1 MNILQLR
8 DITTRLCPYCPGLL
22 AYETVGDLWRCTSCQ
37 VVRILDSK
45 RGVEITQM
53 DCYVGDKL
61 YSVSLYHTEGAS
73 KIFAWNQ
80 RDAGSDVRFGDVV
93 VEFDFVMDITPQNI
107 KEKLKTILTF
117 Q

>member
-1 MNILQLR
+1 MNIPELR
-8 DITTRLCPYCPGLL
+8 NIITKPCPYCPGFLL
-22 AYETVGDLWRCTSCQ
+22 YEKVGDLWRCTSCQ

-73 KIFAWNQ
+73 KIIAWNQ
-80 RDAGSDVRFGDVV
+80 RDAGLDVRFGDVV
-93 VEFDFVMDITPQNI
+93 AEFNFVIDITPRNI
-107 KEKLKTILTF
+107 KEKLKTILT
-117 Q
+117 